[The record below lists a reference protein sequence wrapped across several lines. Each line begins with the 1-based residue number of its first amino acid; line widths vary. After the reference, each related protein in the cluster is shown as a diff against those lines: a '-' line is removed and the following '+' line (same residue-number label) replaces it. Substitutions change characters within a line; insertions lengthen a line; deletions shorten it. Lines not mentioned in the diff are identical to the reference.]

1 MECLLLSK
9 HPSLWGIVLDFNMHN
24 MLIQSEWLTLL
35 APLLL
40 LYVGSFPGSSS
51 FTKHKTAYWE
61 LQDTRVLSQSVM
73 LNTGKLVAWTNP
85 LSFMKTL
92 QKSNKHILK
101 GKLLNIPILDG
112 KQDENVQY
120 DNFLYFIPEFM
131 ASRIRQEKEL
141 KCVRVRSEEIS
152 IWRTYT

>member
-1 MECLLLSK
+1 
-9 HPSLWGIVLDFNMHN
+9 
-24 MLIQSEWLTLL
+24 
-35 APLLL
+35 
-40 LYVGSFPGSSS
+40 
-51 FTKHKTAYWE
+51 
-61 LQDTRVLSQSVM
+61 
-73 LNTGKLVAWTNP
+73 
-85 LSFMKTL
+85 MKTL